1 MKFKVRLLAI
11 FLIGL
16 FSIQPTISL
25 SDDSLETVQLTL
37 VITAADE
44 INLTAVKQVEK
55 GINSFEAISEL
66 VAMKAKETDMGT
78 YEELTISPKM
88 ITEFVSFAQK
98 TKLIDEPKNIK
109 ANYWDEKKQRIILFV
124 KNLFAILFFLKS
136 SFWRLYFILFNIKFT
151 QS

>member
-1 MKFKVRLLAI
+1 MKFKVRILAI

-55 GINSFEAISEL
+55 GINSFEAIAQL
-66 VAMKAKETDMGT
+66 VAMEAKETDWGPQIMSLGGVEAIGNT
-78 YEELTISPKM
+78 YWALYVNGSMSIVGAKD
-88 ITEFVSFAQK
+88 V
-98 TKLIDEPKNIK
+98 
-109 ANYWDEKKQRIILFV
+109 ILLADTYIRL
-124 KNLFAILFFLKS
+124 NLETF
-136 SFWRLYFILFNIKFT
+136 
-151 QS
+151 